1 MYTLRRHA
9 CLVLIAGFTIVTAPF
24 LAQRALGADAPPAT
38 ASHPVPWSFSPICP
52 PQPPTVH
59 QKDWPINPIDSFVL
73 GKLETRGLSPAPRA
87 DRLTLLRR
95 ACFDLTGL
103 PPTLKQIDA
112 FTHDDRPDA
121 YERLIED
128 LLASPAYG
136 ERWARHWLDTVR
148 YADTSGFEKD
158 HLYPN
163 AWKYRDYV
171 IRSFNSNKP
180 FDRFIQEQIAGD
192 ELWPNDKDAV
202 IATALFCIGPALD
215 ESALISTQLEYEW
228 MTDCADTTGATFLGL
243 TLGCARCHDHKYDP
257 ISQSDYYSVQAIFA
271 DSDRPY
277 PADIRK
283 ERIKGLNGL
292 LSDGAIPKKYLDDPR
307 CTIETE
313 GKTGF
318 HLFHRPTPMEIH
330 VLHRGQL
337 STPRERVGPNVPQ
350 ILESSST
357 KGSFERAEPDQR
369 RAILA
374 KWITSPTNPLT
385 ARVLVNRVWAWHFG
399 EGLVRTPNDFGNQ
412 GEPPTHPQLLDFL
425 ARDLLDHGWD
435 LKRLQKQI
443 MLSATYQMQS
453 IADAQAIKVDP
464 ENRLLSHF
472 PRQRLDGE
480 SIRDNILAC
489 AGTLNPRQ
497 FGPAIVPPLGKE
509 ELAGL
514 FDAGSKWPIT
524 KDASQHTRRSI
535 YLLSRRTFVLPLFA
549 AFDAPDSM
557 TSCPR
562 RFTTVVPTQAL
573 TLLNSPFAVNQSKA
587 MAKHLNETCEKDSS
601 KEIATA
607 WRVCFGRPITTD
619 EAQKAEE
626 FLKQRTEALGD
637 NQAALAELCLA
648 LFNANEF
655 VYVD

>member
-1 MYTLRRHA
+1 MYTSWRRA
-9 CLVLIAGFTIVTAPF
+9 CLFLIAGVATFTAPCV
-24 LAQRALGADAPPAT
+24 LASDAPPAA
-38 ASHPVPWSFSPICP
+38 ASHPVPWSFSPIGH
-52 PQPPTVH
+52 PQPPAVL
-59 QKDWPINPIDSFVL
+59 QKNWPVNPIDAFVL
-73 GKLETRGLSPAPRA
+73 SRVEAQGLLPAPRA

-103 PPTLKQIDA
+103 PPTLEQIDA

-121 YERLIED
+121 CEFLINE

-180 FDRFIQEQIAGD
+180 FDRFVQEQIAGD

-202 IATALFCIGPALD
+202 IATALYCVGPALD

-228 MTDCADTTGATFLGL
+228 MTDCADTTGAAFLGL

-292 LSDGAIPKKYLDDPR
+292 LSDGPIPKKYLDDPR

-313 GKTGF
+313 DKTGF

-337 STPRERVGPNVPQ
+337 STPREMVGPNVPG
-350 ILESSST
+350 ILESNST
-357 KGSFERAEPDQR
+357 KETFEKVEPDQR

-374 KWITSPTNPLT
+374 KWITSPTNPQT

-412 GEPPTHPQLLDFL
+412 GELPTHPQLLDYL
-425 ARDLLDHGWD
+425 ARDLLDHDWD
-435 LKRLQKQI
+435 LKRLQKLI

-480 SIRDNILAC
+480 SIRDNILSC
-489 AGTLNPRQ
+489 AGILNPRQ
-497 FGPAIVPPLGKE
+497 FGPAVVPPLGKE

-573 TLLNSPFAVNQSKA
+573 TLLNSPFAVSQSKA
-587 MAKHLNETCEKDSS
+587 MAKHLTELCPNDTS

-607 WRVCFGRPITTD
+607 WLLCFGRPVTAA
-619 EAQKAEE
+619 EAQKAQG
-626 FLKQRTEALGD
+626 FLDQRTQVLGD
-637 NQAALAELCLA
+637 RDAALAELCLA

>member
-1 MYTLRRHA
+1 
-9 CLVLIAGFTIVTAPF
+9 
-24 LAQRALGADAPPAT
+24 
-38 ASHPVPWSFSPICP
+38 
-52 PQPPTVH
+52 
-59 QKDWPINPIDSFVL
+59 
-73 GKLETRGLSPAPRA
+73 
-87 DRLTLLRR
+87 
-95 ACFDLTGL
+95 
-103 PPTLKQIDA
+103 
-112 FTHDDRPDA
+112 
-121 YERLIED
+121 
-128 LLASPAYG
+128 
-136 ERWARHWLDTVR
+136 
-148 YADTSGFEKD
+148 
-158 HLYPN
+158 
-163 AWKYRDYV
+163 
-171 IRSFNSNKP
+171 
-180 FDRFIQEQIAGD
+180 
-192 ELWPNDKDAV
+192 
-202 IATALFCIGPALD
+202 
-215 ESALISTQLEYEW
+215 
-228 MTDCADTTGATFLGL
+228 
-243 TLGCARCHDHKYDP
+243 
-257 ISQSDYYSVQAIFA
+257 
-271 DSDRPY
+271 
-277 PADIRK
+277 
-283 ERIKGLNGL
+283 
-292 LSDGAIPKKYLDDPR
+292 
-307 CTIETE
+307 
-313 GKTGF
+313 
-318 HLFHRPTPMEIH
+318 
-330 VLHRGQL
+330 
-337 STPRERVGPNVPQ
+337 
-350 ILESSST
+350 
-357 KGSFERAEPDQR
+357 PDQR

-412 GEPPTHPQLLDFL
+412 GEPPTHPQLLDYL

-435 LKRLQKQI
+435 LKRLQKLI

-453 IADAQAIKVDP
+453 IGGVQATKIDP

-489 AGTLNPRQ
+489 AGTLNPKQ
-497 FGPAIVPPLGKE
+497 FGPAVVPTLSKE

-573 TLLNSPFAVNQSKA
+573 TLLNSPFVVDQSKA
-587 MAKHLNETCEKDSS
+587 MAKHLNEVCPNDES

-607 WRVCFGRPITTD
+607 WLLCFGRPITTV
-619 EAQKAEE
+619 ETQKAED

-637 NQAALAELCLA
+637 SQAALAELCLA

>member
-1 MYTLRRHA
+1 MYTSWRHA
-9 CLVLIAGFTIVTAPF
+9 CLVLITGFTIVTA
-24 LAQRALGADAPPAT
+24 ASVSQRSLGADAPPAT
-38 ASHPVPWSFSPICP
+38 PSRPVPWSFSPIGH
-52 PQPPTVH
+52 PQPPAVH
-59 QKDWPINPIDSFVL
+59 QKHWPINPIDAFVL
-73 GKLETRGLSPAPRA
+73 AKLEAQGLSQASRA
-87 DRLTLLRR
+87 DRLALLRR

-112 FTHDDRPDA
+112 FTHDDRADA
-121 YERLIED
+121 YERLIDE

-171 IRSFNSNKP
+171 IRSFSSNKP

-202 IATALFCIGPALD
+202 IATDLYCIGPALD

-228 MTDCADTTGATFLGL
+228 MTDCADTTGTAFLGL

-292 LSDGAIPKKYLDDPR
+292 LSDGAIPRKYLDDPR

-313 GKTGF
+313 DKTGF
-318 HLFHRPTPMEIH
+318 HLFHRPQPMETH

-337 STPRERVGPNVPQ
+337 STPREIVGPSVPA
-350 ILESSST
+350 ILESGST
-357 KGSFERAEPDQR
+357 KAAFERAEPDQR
-369 RAILA
+369 RALLA

-399 EGLVRTPNDFGNQ
+399 EGLVCTPNDFGNQ
-412 GEPPTHPQLLDFL
+412 GEPPTHPQLLDYL

-453 IADAQAIKVDP
+453 IADAQAQKSDP

-480 SIRDNILAC
+480 SIRDSILSC
-489 AGTLNPRQ
+489 AGTLNPKR
-497 FGPAIVPPLGKE
+497 FGPAVVPPLGKE

-535 YLLSRRTFVLPLFA
+535 YLLSRRTFVLPMFA

-573 TLLNSPFAVNQSKA
+573 TLLNSPFAASQSKA
-587 MAKHLNETCEKDSS
+587 MAKHLNEICEKDSS
-601 KEIATA
+601 KGIAAA
-607 WRVCFGRPITTD
+607 WLLCFGRPVTPA
-619 EAQKAEE
+619 EVQKAQG
-626 FLKQRTEALGD
+626 FLDQRTQAVGD
-637 NQAALAELCLA
+637 RDEALAELCLA